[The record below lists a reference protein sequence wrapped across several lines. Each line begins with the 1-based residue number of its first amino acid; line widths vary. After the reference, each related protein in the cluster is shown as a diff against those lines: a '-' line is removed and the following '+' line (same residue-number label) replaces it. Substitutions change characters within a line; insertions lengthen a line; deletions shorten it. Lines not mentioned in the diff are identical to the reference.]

1 MAEEGQEVVEQEA
14 EEVVVEEGGE
24 VVEEGGEVA
33 EEGGEVAEEGG
44 EVVVDGGGGR
54 RMLKSKKSKKE
65 LKLEEYKKAKEQN
78 STGTDNGG
86 EDPETLLYKERV

>member
-24 VVEEGGEVA
+24 VV